1 MEKETALTTQMEY
14 YLSDGNLK
22 RDTFFYGK
30 IAEDAEG
37 FVDIDLFLNCNK
49 IKALNATKEQI
60 ATDCKLS
67 GKLEVS
73 ACNNR
78 IRRKGNKELPE
89 PEFKKNKKL
98 KVEEKP
104 EGVVVPEKEKDAEEK
119 VTEAYPTDQFI
130 PLILF
135 IRDTTQIEGVFG
147 KEAEEIMAKALGT
160 DVPFIRIG
168 KYDGNIVFDKNVIP
182 PQVLSDL
189 LQNGFELK
197 GTQIKLDLGSDRD
210 RQGFMKEH
218 GRHVGK
224 LIKRSKAGLSR
235 IREGDGQPHQGGRR
249 QEEVP
254 WEDRL
259 LWS

>member
-1 MEKETALTTQMEY
+1 MEKESPLTTQVEY

-30 IAEDAEG
+30 IAEDKDG
-37 FVDIDLFLNCNK
+37 FVDIALFLNCNK
-49 IKALNATKEQI
+49 IKALNATSEQI
-60 ATDCKLS
+60 ASECRSSSKV
-67 GKLEVS
+67 EVS
-73 ACNNR
+73 ECGKR
-78 IRRKGNKELPE
+78 IRRRGNKELPE

-98 KVEEKP
+98 KVEEKA
-104 EGVVVPEKEKDAEEK
+104 EGVPVAAEKEAAEEK
-119 VTEAYPTDQFI
+119 VAEAYPTDQFI

-197 GTQIKLDLGSDRD
+197 GTQIKVDMGSDRD

-224 LIKRSKAGLSR
+224 LIKRSRPG
-235 IREGDGQPHQGGRR
+235 
-249 QEEVP
+249 
-254 WEDRL
+254 
-259 LWS
+259 